1 MDDSVIKGA
10 FLSQVLRVRQV
21 SQFKED
27 FLRYCTILCH
37 RFDECGLRPDDFRMV
52 ANKLQ
57 RKYNLNIT
65 EVLDKFFSERAQ
77 MNGNY
82 EV

>member
-1 MDDSVIKGA
+1 
-10 FLSQVLRVRQV
+10 
-21 SQFKED
+21 
-27 FLRYCTILCH
+27 
-37 RFDECGLRPDDFRMV
+37 MV

-65 EVLDKFFSERAQ
+65 EVLEKFFSERAQ